1 LTTKDTFVE
10 SALELKPGATYVIT
24 VPHIISDR
32 VRINLRKY
40 LKREFPKNRF
50 LILDGGMKIEK
61 ETVKD
66 KESLDMLR
74 EILLLLR
81 ELRNEE

>member
-1 LTTKDTFVE
+1 
-10 SALELKPGATYVIT
+10 
-24 VPHIISDR
+24 
-32 VRINLRKY
+32 
-40 LKREFPKNRF
+40 
-50 LILDGGMKIEK
+50 MKIEK